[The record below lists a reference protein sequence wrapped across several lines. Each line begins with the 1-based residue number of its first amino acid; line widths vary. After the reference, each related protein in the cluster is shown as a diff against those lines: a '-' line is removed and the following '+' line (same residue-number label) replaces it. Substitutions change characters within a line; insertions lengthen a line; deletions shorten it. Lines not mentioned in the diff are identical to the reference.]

1 MAIQQSINQG
11 ITGAMVLLSQSPM
24 MEARRT
30 KKKLEVEEKE
40 NLARGQ
46 RIVERAK
53 KARDAGLAAADKTVE
68 EASKEYEDA
77 TLSTAG
83 MSEGEDIM
91 KVSDT
96 ARERYTEKSK
106 LAEGQRLRS
115 LEDYADTVYGAYGQE
130 EEYAK
135 ARQAALSKRGDM
147 QGDYTVDMKSS
158 LQKKMEEETRARIN
172 TEEVRKRILEGTYR
186 KGERI

>member
-11 ITGAMVLLSQSPM
+11 ITGAMFLLSQSPM

-40 NLARGQ
+40 NLAKGQ

-68 EASKEYEDA
+68 EARKEDQDE
-77 TLSTAG
+77 S
-83 MSEGEDIM
+83 S
-91 KVSDT
+91 
-96 ARERYTEKSK
+96 ARYIEKSK

-135 ARQAALSKRGDM
+135 AKQAALSKRGNM
-147 QGDYTVDMKSS
+147 QGDYIASMQGA
-158 LQKKMEEETRARIN
+158 LQKKMEEETRARVN
-172 TEEVRKRILEGTYR
+172 TKGVLEALR
-186 KGERI
+186 EKERRSYNG

>member
-11 ITGAMVLLSQSPM
+11 ITGAMFLLSQSPM

-68 EASKEYEDA
+68 EAKKEHEDA
-77 TLSTAG
+77 TLATAG
-83 MSEGEDIM
+83 MSEDDDIM
-91 KVSDT
+91 KVADT
-96 ARERYTEKSK
+96 SRARYIEKSK
-106 LAEGQRLRS
+106 LAEGQVLRS

-135 ARQAALSKRGDM
+135 ARQDALSKRGKM
-147 QGDYTVDMKSS
+147 QGDYTVDMQSA
-158 LQKKMEEETRARIN
+158 LQKKMEEETRARVN
-172 TEEVRKRILEGTYR
+172 TKGVLEALR
-186 KGERI
+186 EKERRSYNG

>member
-11 ITGAMVLLSQSPM
+11 ITGAMFLLSQSPM

-40 NLARGQ
+40 NLAKGQ

-68 EASKEYEDA
+68 EARKEDQDE
-77 TLSTAG
+77 S
-83 MSEGEDIM
+83 S
-91 KVSDT
+91 
-96 ARERYTEKSK
+96 ARYIEKSN
-106 LAEGQRLRS
+106 LAEGQRLVS
-115 LEDYADTVYGAYGQE
+115 LEDYADAVRGAYGQE

-135 ARQAALSKRGDM
+135 AKQAALSKRGNM
-147 QGDYTVDMKSS
+147 QGDYIASMQGA
-158 LQKKMEEETRARIN
+158 LQKKMEEETRARVN
-172 TEEVRKRILEGTYR
+172 TKGVLEALR
-186 KGERI
+186 EKERRSYNG

>member
-11 ITGAMVLLSQSPM
+11 ITGAMFLLSQSPM

-30 KKKLEVEEKE
+30 
-40 NLARGQ
+40 
-46 RIVERAK
+46 K

-68 EASKEYEDA
+68 EAKKEHEDA
-77 TLSTAG
+77 TLATAG
-83 MSEGEDIM
+83 MPEDDDIM

-96 ARERYTEKSK
+96 SRERYIEKSK

-115 LEDYADTVYGAYGQE
+115 WEDYADAVYGAYGQE

-135 ARQAALSKRGDM
+135 ARQEALSRRGKM
-147 QGDYTVDMKSS
+147 QGDYIADMQSP
-158 LQKKMEEETRARIN
+158 LQKKMVEETRRKKEEEETTRKNVEGFRSSIN
-172 TEEVRKRILEGTYR
+172 SKGVLEALR
-186 KGERI
+186 EKERRSYNG